1 MSYYTQLKHDED
13 ILRYC
18 SCHMITGVITR
29 VKGEGKGNT
38 LW

>member
-18 SCHMITGVITR
+18 CHMITGVITR